1 VGRYETCTP
10 DGIASVLVSVRD
22 ELQADL
28 RRAMRERDRPAVR
41 AIRTVLG
48 AIANAEAVP
57 TPAHTGDPLGSVGLS
72 RDVPR
77 RELGPGDIREILVA
91 EVRERRSALADYER
105 HGRTEP
111 ADELRAELRALARYV
126 DDGTDTDT
134 DTEQDSAWA

>member
-1 VGRYETCTP
+1 M
-10 DGIASVLVSVRD
+10 RD

-41 AIRTVLG
+41 AIRTALG

-57 TPAHTGDPLGSVGLS
+57 VSAHAGDPLGSVGLS

-77 RELGPGDIREILVA
+77 RELDAGDVREILVA

-105 HGRTEP
+105 HGRSEQ
-111 ADELRAELRALARYV
+111 ADELRAELRALASYV
-126 DDGTDTDT
+126 DGGTDTDT
-134 DTEQDSAWA
+134 DTGQDSAWA